1 MALGDA
7 PTLNPNSLSAFAAP
21 PSANN
26 SLTAATAIDG
36 VRGAAMMTPVSDDV
50 RQMQMA
56 QTVRALFLKARDA
69 RRPLV
74 ARWKRNYQ
82 VLNNKMWTP
91 RAEAWMPSPEVAD
104 IWPLIAS
111 MVAWMTDQ
119 RPGCEVTAAAPP
131 FDQYADFYD
140 SIAEDMNSLMDA
152 SFSVNQ
158 EDAEIERMLWDV
170 LTYSV
175 GYLKT
180 GWEPWLADG
189 LGDSA
194 MRRID
199 PFSLYPDPWARTT
212 REANFLIE
220 AKIMSM
226 DDLDRAFPG
235 AGNKVMPGTWDDVDQ
250 APHQTDQTVMPGQ
263 PRVNMGPLAPSTT
276 FTVYNRSARA
286 SNAMISEDPVVVVL
300 EAWIRTHRV
309 ITSNE
314 DPSLAPG
321 QAKVQDRWKCI
332 VVCGNTVLMEKFADE
347 IYATPTHPYSK
358 MTLFDTGDWYGPCL
372 VEFLTSPQESINRML
387 QSIEHN
393 LLLLGNPIMLE
404 GRKANVGGRPTI
416 SNRPGQRLPGSKN
429 DVGFMDPPVI
439 HPDFMNLVQY
449 YENKLETISGLSAIM
464 KGFTTTGRNSTD
476 VVSSLQ
482 DSAFVRVRATLRNLE
497 RCLRD
502 AGSKSCAMK
511 AEFYTEPRL
520 VSVLGDQGKMTA
532 KSLRARHFYNLPDP
546 ANPSDPTAPL
556 RFSLLM
562 DAGADHPT
570 SRQARQSQ
578 AERLFAL
585 AAIDEIALLEAEHW
599 PNWPVV
605 AKRVQDSK
613 AAGLMQPA
621 GQGQR
626 ARAQ

>member
-1 MALGDA
+1 MAQGDA
-7 PTLNPNSLSAFAAP
+7 PSLNPPSLSEFAAG
-21 PSANN
+21 AN
-26 SLTAATAIDG
+26 
-36 VRGAAMMTPVSDDV
+36 RGASTTIASAIEGARGASMVTPVSDEV

-56 QTVRALFLKARDA
+56 QTVRALFQKARDA
-69 RRPLV
+69 RRPLI
-74 ARWKRNYQ
+74 ARWKKNYQ
-82 VLNNKMWTP
+82 VLNNRQWTP

-104 IWPLIAS
+104 IWPLCAS

-119 RPGCEVTAAAPP
+119 RPGCEVAASAPP
-131 FDQYADFYD
+131 FSQYADYYAK
-140 SIAEDMNSLMDA
+140 IAEDMNALMDA
-152 SFSVNQ
+152 SYSINQ

-170 LTYSV
+170 VSYSV

-199 PFSLYPDPWARTT
+199 PFSLYPDPWARTM
-212 REANFLIE
+212 REANFIIE
-220 AKIMSM
+220 SKIMSM
-226 DDLDRAFPG
+226 DDLDRAWPG
-235 AGNKVMPGTWDDVDQ
+235 AASKIMPGIHDDVDQ
-250 APHQTDQTVMPGQ
+250 APHATDQTVMPGQ

-276 FTVYNRSARA
+276 YTVYQRSNRG
-286 SNAMISEDPVVVVL
+286 AMVSEDPVVVVL

-309 ITSNE
+309 ITPNE

-332 VVCGNTVLMEKFADE
+332 VVCNNTILMEKFADE
-347 IYATPTHPYSK
+347 IYATPQHPYSK

-393 LLLLGNPIMLE
+393 LLLLGNPILME

-416 SNRPGQRLPGSKN
+416 SNRPGQRLSGSKT
-429 DVGFMDPPVI
+429 DTGFLDPPVI

-520 VSVLGDQGKMTA
+520 VSVLGDEGKMV
-532 KSLRARHFYNLPDP
+532 SQSFRARHFYNLPDP
-546 ANPSDPTAPL
+546 DSPDTPTAPL
-556 RFSLLM
+556 RFSLMM

-585 AAIDEIALLEAEHW
+585 TAIDEIALLEAEHF
-599 PNWPVV
+599 PNWPTV
-605 AKRVQDSK
+605 AKRVQDAK
-613 AAGLMQPA
+613 AQGLMQPA
-621 GQGQR
+621 GQHSK